1 MKVAS
6 KQAAT
11 AACLGLNFNF
21 GFYLMGYGSVRI
33 LRTSRSEKRT
43 VLGQLMRSV
52 GAEAKERA
60 TSYGPLRQTRACHC
74 DIACFLAD
82 SDGLGCACVVEI
94 VCAAP
99 PKQARA
105 RRRFVVSPEIWSIL
119 TTGIVILIAIAASN
133 RSLRRETGERIDGL
147 RRELGA
153 RINGL
158 SGRVDRL
165 SGRVDGLGQ
174 QVDGLRREM
183 HEHLGD
189 VRERLGRVEGLLEG
203 LGFARNRL
211 HGKERAG
218 KGPSAS
224 PAS

>member
-1 MKVAS
+1 M
-6 KQAAT
+6 
-11 AACLGLNFNF
+11 
-21 GFYLMGYGSVRI
+21 
-33 LRTSRSEKRT
+33 
-43 VLGQLMRSV
+43 
-52 GAEAKERA
+52 
-60 TSYGPLRQTRACHC
+60 
-74 DIACFLAD
+74 
-82 SDGLGCACVVEI
+82 
-94 VCAAP
+94 
-99 PKQARA
+99 
-105 RRRFVVSPEIWSIL
+105 SPEIWSIL

-158 SGRVDRL
+158 SGRVDGLNGRVDRL